1 MKIRTKITYIQLTTV
16 FCILLSIG
24 VLYRSFTDIEE
35 LKQLQ
40 VNFNRLIDIEYN
52 VNDMLY
58 NSLYINE
65 NIVEFGIEVTN
76 KFNALIS
83 LVDFMYKD
91 ITKNHKYLDANFKQF
106 YYQWHQKNSN
116 YYLPLAQNFRE
127 YVSPTKGWIPIISNH
142 GLLKGYDILLDE
154 ESKGLGDEARIKQL
168 KSTIDLIKNNKL
180 SQKVIEDQ
188 IKIVQEDLQYNIN
201 VSIAGNSL
209 LLIILLIF
217 IVTAATMM
225 SSRIS
230 KSLIKK
236 VHNVETS
243 LEKIAEGDLSSQ
255 VIDNSGDEFT
265 DLAKSFNTLST
276 MLIGKTASM
285 KEIMN
290 EISEII
296 SKDVNIDALLIKITE
311 LAKQSSKA
319 DAATI
324 LLVDKFSDILRVEHL
339 EGFFPPPYSVSIS
352 VKSKRSLIE
361 EKFKSTPIPFHSSYL
376 TKESVLK
383 GEPLFVKDSEE
394 ESDKLPFNSNPQDI
408 LFIKSSMTIPLVV
421 SNKLLG
427 VISLAKTNREETFSD
442 LDFSNMVSFVEYVS
456 LTIDNLYKYM
466 ELLEKSE
473 MKREM
478 NIASEIQTQLLPKKI
493 PVLPNVDISAFSD
506 SARGISGDYYDI
518 YKISKDK
525 SVATVCDV
533 AGKGIAAAL
542 VLVIIRTILQLA
554 SNSKSTAKDLLTFL
568 NKSISDRVKTDYFAT
583 LSVLVYDNSNNSITL
598 SIAGDTPVL
607 IYRSKEQV
615 VERITH
621 SDVPVGIDNTT
632 IYSNKSISLNEDDV
646 LYMFS
651 DGLLEVRNDFN
662 DVFSINELESFILEH
677 SNNRT
682 ETITVLLKDYLNEF
696 RGAQNRIDDET
707 VIVFKKI

>member
-1 MKIRTKITYIQLTTV
+1 MKIQTKMTLIQLTIV
-16 FCILLSIG
+16 FSILLSIG
-24 VLYRSFTDIEE
+24 ILYRSFQDIEE
-35 LKQLQ
+35 LKKLQ
-40 VNFNRLIDIEYN
+40 VNFNRLVDIEYN

-58 NSLYINE
+58 NSLSIEE
-65 NIVEFGIEVTN
+65 NIVEYGLNFTN
-76 KFNALIS
+76 KYNELIS
-83 LVDFMYKD
+83 LVDFMYSSVLE
-91 ITKNHKYLDANFKQF
+91 NHREIEVNFKQF
-106 YYQWHQKNSN
+106 YYTWHQKNSD
-116 YYLPLAQNFRE
+116 YYLPLAQDFRD
-127 YVSPTKGWIPIISNH
+127 YISPEGGWIPIIGQH
-142 GLLKGYDILLDE
+142 GLAKGYDILLEQD
-154 ESKGLGDEARIKQL
+154 SLGLGDKDKLKQL
-168 KSTIDLIKNNKL
+168 NRSITKIKRYRKNEQN
-180 SQKVIEDQ
+180 VENQ
-188 IKIVQEDLQYNIN
+188 IKLVQEDLDYQIDVNIATN
-201 VSIAGNSL
+201 AL
-209 LLIILLIF
+209 FLIIFSLI
-217 IVTAATMM
+217 IVTVAIIL

-230 KSLIKK
+230 KSLINK
-236 VHNVETS
+236 VHNVESS
-243 LEKIAEGDLSSQ
+243 LEKISEGDLSSQ
-255 VIDNSGDEFT
+255 VIDQSGDEFSE
-265 DLAKSFNTLST
+265 LAESFNTLSS
-276 MLIGKTASM
+276 MLLDKTASM

-290 EISEII
+290 EISDII
-296 SKDVNIDALLIKITE
+296 SEDVNIDALLVKITE
-311 LAKQSSKA
+311 LAKKSSKA

-324 LLVDKFSDILRVEHL
+324 LLVDKFSDILRVEHMD
-339 EGFFPPPYSVSIS
+339 GFFPPPYAISIS

-361 EKFKSTPIPFHSSYL
+361 EKFKSTSIAFNSSYL
-376 TKESVLK
+376 SRDSVLK
-383 GEPLFVKDSEE
+383 GEPLFIKDTELE
-394 ESDKLPFNSNPQDI
+394 PDQLPLNSNPQDI
-408 LFIKSSMTIPLVV
+408 LFVKSSMTIPLVV

-478 NIASEIQTQLLPKKI
+478 NIASQIQTQLLPKKI
-493 PVLPNVDISAFSD
+493 PVLPNADVSAFSD

-554 SNSKSTAKDLLTFL
+554 SNTRSTAKDLLTFL

-583 LSVLVYDNSNNSITL
+583 LSVLVYDNKTDEMTL
-598 SIAGDTPVL
+598 AIAGDTPVL
-607 IYRSKEQV
+607 IYRNDRQI

-621 SDVPVGIDNTT
+621 NDVPVGIDNTT
-632 IYSNKSISLNEDDV
+632 IYTNKNITLKEDDV

-682 ETITVLLKDYLNEF
+682 ETITVLLKEYLTEF
-696 RGAQNRIDDET
+696 RGSQDRIDDET
-707 VIVFKKI
+707 VVIFKKI